1 MNPWPMKRRRMLLAL
16 AAVALAPSAGAAA
29 HRVSAAD
36 AKRVRAVIEA
46 QLAAFAA
53 DDAKRAFALA
63 APAIRA
69 QFGSAERFV
78 AMVQA
83 SYPVVYRPASV
94 AFLQAERM
102 HGEIVQG
109 VQLTDDA
116 GRGWLAVYHMQRQ
129 RDRSWRIGGCELLE
143 RQGRST

>member
-1 MNPWPMKRRRMLLAL
+1 MNPSPMNRRRALLAL
-16 AAVALAPSAGAAA
+16 GAVAFASDASAAA
-29 HRVSAAD
+29 ERVSAAD

-46 QLAAFAA
+46 QFAAFAA

-78 AMVQA
+78 AMVQS

-94 AFLQAERM
+94 AFLQAERIR
-102 HGEIVQG
+102 GEIVQG

-143 RQGRST
+143 SQGRSA

>member
-1 MNPWPMKRRRMLLAL
+1 MDERHSMKRRDALLAL
-16 AAVALAPSAGAAA
+16 GIALAWRGAGAAGS
-29 HRVSAAD
+29 VSASD

-46 QLAAFAA
+46 QFAAFAA
-53 DDAKRAFALA
+53 GDAKRAFSYA
-63 APAIRA
+63 APAIRQ

-94 AFLQAERM
+94 AFLAPEGAA
-102 HGEIVQG
+102 GEVLQG

-116 GRGWLAVYHMQRQ
+116 GRAWLALYHMQRQ
-129 RDRSWRIGGCELLE
+129 RDRSWRIAGCELVQSE
-143 RQGRST
+143 GRYT

>member
-1 MNPWPMKRRRMLLAL
+1 MNRRRALLAL
-16 AAVALAPSAGAAA
+16 GALALASTASAAA
-29 HRVSAAD
+29 ERVSAAD
-36 AKRVRAVIEA
+36 AKRVRAVIAA
-46 QLAAFAA
+46 QFAAFAA

-78 AMVQA
+78 AMVQS

-94 AFLQAERM
+94 LQAERIR
-102 HGEIVQG
+102 GEIVQG

-143 RQGRST
+143 SQGRSA